1 MLTAYFEH
9 SVGFRSDTNANLMQ
23 DVCFLTRD
31 GRFPFILGADFNFPP
46 GLWQDL
52 SLHGD
57 GIWTKQLGASV
68 VIPEGSSHTCRTGGG
83 QKPDII
89 DYFMVSARIRPLIE
103 KCEVLKSVPW
113 GPHYCVKLDLN
124 IDFESVLSRQL
135 VGKISR
141 RSHHKVGATLEGPD
155 PDLLEEAD
163 PTLWDAAR
171 LKMYFRRQKAS
182 LQFWAGNR

>member
-1 MLTAYFEH
+1 MGREILLLTAYFEH
-9 SVGFRSDTNANLMQ
+9 WVGLRSDINANLMQ

-46 GLWQDL
+46 SLWQDL
-52 SLHGD
+52 SLHGG

-68 VIPEGSSHTCRTGGG
+68 VIPEGSSHTCRTGRG

-89 DYFMVSARIRPLIE
+89 DYFTVSARIRPLIQ
-103 KCEVLKSVPW
+103 KCEVIKSVPW
-113 GPHYCVKLDLN
+113 GPHWGVKLVLN

-141 RSHHKVGATLEGPD
+141 RSHHKVGATHECPD
-155 PDLLEEAD
+155 TDLMEEAD
-163 PTLWDAAR
+163 PALWDAAR
-171 LKMYFRRQKAS
+171 LKCTY
-182 LQFWAGNR
+182 